1 MSDILFK
8 TENYVFSYR
17 IAGIC
22 IQNNKIL
29 LQKLTNYNGYAF
41 PGGHAA
47 LEKQT
52 KKSLYVNL
60 RKKSVLIFQQEI

>member
-41 PGGHAA
+41 PRDNAA

-52 KKSLYVNL
+52 KKPLYVNL
-60 RKKSVLIFQQEI
+60 RKKSVLIFQ